1 MRLERIEKELQDSQQ
16 ALLEAHGEKD
26 RLRVQM
32 QQADLMK
39 DKNDVELGNAKMEL
53 QRQFIEVENKRAI
66 ELDQLRGTEDDSRR
80 RLAAEAAVWE
90 GEKIDL
96 QHKMRELNRKLEEQ
110 QDDLRVLQQQ
120 NVELKGDRTRLN
132 EDIERV

>member
-1 MRLERIEKELQDSQQ
+1 
-16 ALLEAHGEKD
+16 
-26 RLRVQM
+26 M